1 MTDLQ
6 TIEKK
11 LSNELSVSL
20 NIVTQVIQLFQEGA
34 TVPFIARY
42 RKEVTGGMSDEM
54 LRDFYARW
62 QYSLDLEKRRESI
75 KASLSE
81 IPNVPKEVFNSL
93 ARATTKSELEDLYAP
108 YKKSRKSKADIA
120 IEMGLWDFSVSLWS
134 EGSKQA
140 QSLYR
145 SALTGF
151 KEPMSYEQAMEGA
164 QHIIVERLSQNI
176 LLLKQA
182 KQWLLKDGQLV
193 SQVMRGKK
201 EAGEKFQDY
210 FDYQESIK
218 KVPAHRLLALFRG
231 KKESILKLS
240 ISASSDE
247 LSYVLQSPS
256 LITPFGF
263 PESKE
268 RSPSK
273 EKINWLNLAWK
284 EKIQPKLETDILS
297 ELKDKAEEGA
307 IQVFQSNLK
316 DLLMAAPA
324 GAKRTLA
331 LDPGFRNGVKWA
343 AVDEQGRYLESG
355 VVYPHPPQNKSK
367 QASEQLA
374 AAIKKLNIAWV
385 VIGNGTASRE
395 TEVFTK
401 QMISEHAL
409 ACQSVIVSEAG
420 ASVYSA
426 SKVAIEEF
434 PDLDVTIRGAVSIA
448 RRFQDPLAEL
458 VKIDPQAIG
467 VGQYQHDVK
476 ANRLSQALS
485 DVVEDCVNA
494 VGVDLN
500 LASVSLLTYVSGLT
514 ERLAQNLVDMRDQL
528 GGFTSRAQIKK
539 VKGIGD
545 KAFEQCAGF
554 LRISGGKQ
562 PLDAS
567 SVHPESYSLVQEMA
581 AKVRLDV
588 ANLIG
593 NQAALSQLK
602 LATQTAGALAYTYQ
616 DILMELAKPGRDPRP
631 EFRYASFDEHISE
644 IADLQEGM
652 KLEGVVTNVAAFGA
666 FVDIGVHQDGLVHI
680 SQLADRF
687 VKDPRDE
694 VRVGEVIKVEV
705 LDVDVKRKRIALKRV

>member
-1 MTDLQ
+1 MSSNNS
-6 TIEKK
+6 IEKT
-11 LSNELSVSL
+11 LSSELSISIS
-20 NIVTQVIQLFQEGA
+20 IVKEVIQLFNEGA

-42 RKEVTGGMSDEM
+42 RKELTGGMSDEA
-54 LRDFYARW
+54 LRDFHSRW
-62 QYSLDLEKRRESI
+62 HYLIELEKRRDVI
-75 KASLSE
+75 RGLLSDL
-81 IPNVPKEVFNSL
+81 PNVPKDVFKVLSL
-93 ARATTKSELEDLYAP
+93 ATTKSELEDIYAP
-108 YKKSRKSKADIA
+108 YKKTRKTKADAA
-120 IEMGLWDFSVSLWS
+120 IELGLWEFALGLWS

-140 QSLYR
+140 QSLYAKV
-145 SALTGF
+145 SPAF
-151 KEPMSYEQAMEGA
+151 KQPVSFPAAMEGA
-164 QHIIVERLSQNI
+164 QDIILERLSQNTGLI
-176 LLLKQA
+176 KQA
-182 KQWLLKDGQLV
+182 KLWLFKEGELISSV
-193 SQVMRGKK
+193 IRGKK
-201 EAGEKFQDY
+201 ELGQKYQDY
-210 FDYQESIK
+210 FEYTESLK
-218 KVPAHRLLALFRG
+218 KIPPHRLLALFRG
-231 KKESILKLS
+231 KKEAILKLNI
-240 ISASSDE
+240 ISGQKEAPYLLHNSS
-247 LSYVLQSPS
+247 LMMPV
-256 LITPFGF
+256 GF

-273 EKINWLNLAWK
+273 EKINWLNQAWQ
-284 EKIQPKLETDILS
+284 EKILPKIETDILA
-297 ELKDKAEEGA
+297 ELKEKAEESA

-343 AVDEQGRYLESG
+343 AVDENGRYLESG
-355 VVYPHPPQNKSK
+355 VVYPHPPQNRSQDAK
-367 QASEQLA
+367 EQLA
-374 AAIKKLNIAWV
+374 RAIKRLNIDWV

-395 TEVFTK
+395 TEVLAK
-401 QMISEHAL
+401 QLIKEANLS
-409 ACQSVIVSEAG
+409 CQCVIVSEAG

-426 SKVAIEEF
+426 SKVAIQEF
-434 PDLDVTIRGAVSIA
+434 PELDVTIRGAVSIA

-476 ANRLSQALS
+476 ANRLGQALG
-485 DVVEDCVNA
+485 DVVENCVNA
-494 VGVDLN
+494 VGVDVN

-514 ERLAQNLVDMRDQL
+514 ERLAQNLVEMREQL

-554 LRISGGKQ
+554 LRIRGGKE

-567 SVHPESYSLVQEMA
+567 SVHPESYSIVQEMA
-581 AKVRLDV
+581 AKLRLEV

-593 NQAALSQLK
+593 NQGALSQLK
-602 LATQTAGALAYTYQ
+602 LVAQSNEALAYTYQ
-616 DILMELAKPGRDPRP
+616 DILSELAKPGRDPRP
-631 EFRYASFDEHISE
+631 EFHYAQFDDSVSE
-644 IADLQEGM
+644 VADLHEGM
-652 KLEGVVTNVAAFGA
+652 RLEGVVTNVAAFGA

-705 LDVDVKRKRIALKRV
+705 LEVDVKRKRIALKRV

>member
-1 MTDLQ
+1 MSSNNS
-6 TIEKK
+6 IEKT
-11 LSNELSVSL
+11 LSSELSISIS
-20 NIVTQVIQLFQEGA
+20 IVKEVIQLFNEGA

-42 RKEVTGGMSDEM
+42 RKELTGGMSDEA
-54 LRDFYARW
+54 LRDFHSRW
-62 QYSLDLEKRRESI
+62 HYLIELEKRRDAISGL
-75 KASLSE
+75 LSDL
-81 IPNVPKEVFNSL
+81 PNVPKDVFKALSL
-93 ARATTKSELEDLYAP
+93 ANTKSELEDIYAP
-108 YKKSRKSKADIA
+108 YKKTRKTKADAA
-120 IEMGLWDFSVSLWS
+120 IELGLWEFALGLWS

-140 QSLYR
+140 QSLYAKV
-145 SALTGF
+145 SPAF
-151 KEPMSYEQAMEGA
+151 KQPVSFPAAMEGA
-164 QHIIVERLSQNI
+164 RDIILERLSQNTGLI
-176 LLLKQA
+176 KQA
-182 KQWLLKDGQLV
+182 KLWLFKEGELV
-193 SQVMRGKK
+193 SGVIRGKK
-201 EAGEKFQDY
+201 ELGEKYQDY
-210 FDYQESIK
+210 FEYTESLK
-218 KVPAHRLLALFRG
+218 KIPPHRLLALFRG
-231 KKESILKLS
+231 KKEAILKLNI
-240 ISASSDE
+240 ISGQKEAPYLLHNSS
-247 LSYVLQSPS
+247 LMMPV
-256 LITPFGF
+256 GF

-273 EKINWLNLAWK
+273 EKINWLNQAWQ
-284 EKIQPKLETDILS
+284 EKILPKIETDILA
-297 ELKDKAEEGA
+297 ELKEKAEESA

-343 AVDEQGRYLESG
+343 AVDENGRYLESG
-355 VVYPHPPQNKSK
+355 VVYPHPPQNRSQDAK
-367 QASEQLA
+367 EQLA
-374 AAIKKLNIAWV
+374 RAIKRLNIDWV

-395 TEVFTK
+395 TEVLAK
-401 QMISEHAL
+401 QLIKEANLS
-409 ACQSVIVSEAG
+409 CQCVIVSEAG

-426 SKVAIEEF
+426 SKEAIQEF
-434 PDLDVTIRGAVSIA
+434 PELDVTIRGAVSIA

-467 VGQYQHDVK
+467 VGQYQNDVK
-476 ANRLSQALS
+476 ANRLSQALG

-494 VGVDLN
+494 VGVDVN

-514 ERLAQNLVDMRDQL
+514 ERLAQNLIEMREQL

-554 LRISGGKQ
+554 LRIRGGKE

-567 SVHPESYSLVQEMA
+567 SVHPESYSIVQEMA
-581 AKVRLDV
+581 AKLRLEV

-593 NQAALSQLK
+593 NQGALSQLK
-602 LATQTAGALAYTYQ
+602 LVTQSNDALAYTYQ
-616 DILMELAKPGRDPRP
+616 DILSELAKPGRDPRP
-631 EFRYASFDEHISE
+631 EFHYAQFDDSVSE
-644 IADLQEGM
+644 VADLQEGM
-652 KLEGVVTNVAAFGA
+652 RLEGVVTNVAAFGA

-705 LDVDVKRKRIALKRV
+705 LEVDVKRKRIALKRV

>member
-1 MTDLQ
+1 MSSNNS
-6 TIEKK
+6 IEKT
-11 LSNELSVSL
+11 LSSELSISIS
-20 NIVTQVIQLFQEGA
+20 IVKEVIQLFNEGA

-42 RKEVTGGMSDEM
+42 RKELTGGMSDEA
-54 LRDFYARW
+54 LRDFHSRW
-62 QYSLDLEKRRESI
+62 HYLIELEKRRDVI
-75 KASLSE
+75 RGLLSDL
-81 IPNVPKEVFNSL
+81 PNVPKDVFKALSL
-93 ARATTKSELEDLYAP
+93 ATTKSELEDIYAP
-108 YKKSRKSKADIA
+108 YKKTRKTKADAA
-120 IEMGLWDFSVSLWS
+120 IELGLWEFALGLWS

-140 QSLYR
+140 QSLYAKV
-145 SALTGF
+145 SPAF
-151 KEPMSYEQAMEGA
+151 KQPVSFPAAMEGA
-164 QHIIVERLSQNI
+164 QDIILERLSQNTGLI
-176 LLLKQA
+176 KQA
-182 KQWLLKDGQLV
+182 KLWLFKEGELISSV
-193 SQVMRGKK
+193 IRGKK
-201 EAGEKFQDY
+201 ELGQKYQDY
-210 FDYQESIK
+210 FEYTESLK
-218 KVPAHRLLALFRG
+218 KIPPHRLLALFRG
-231 KKESILKLS
+231 KKEAILKLNI
-240 ISASSDE
+240 ISGQKEAPYLLHNSS
-247 LSYVLQSPS
+247 LMMPV
-256 LITPFGF
+256 GF

-273 EKINWLNLAWK
+273 EKINWLNQAWQ
-284 EKIQPKLETDILS
+284 EKILPKIETDILA
-297 ELKDKAEEGA
+297 ELKEKAEESA

-343 AVDEQGRYLESG
+343 AVDENGRYLESG
-355 VVYPHPPQNKSK
+355 VVYPHPPQNRSQDAK
-367 QASEQLA
+367 EQLA
-374 AAIKKLNIAWV
+374 RAIKRLNIDWV

-395 TEVFTK
+395 TEVLAK
-401 QMISEHAL
+401 QLIKEANLS
-409 ACQSVIVSEAG
+409 CQCVIVSEAG

-426 SKVAIEEF
+426 SKVAIQEF
-434 PDLDVTIRGAVSIA
+434 PELDVTIRGAVSIA

-476 ANRLSQALS
+476 ANRLGQALG
-485 DVVEDCVNA
+485 DVVENCVNA
-494 VGVDLN
+494 VGVDVN

-514 ERLAQNLVDMRDQL
+514 ERLAQNLVEMREQL

-554 LRISGGKQ
+554 LRIRGGKE

-567 SVHPESYSLVQEMA
+567 SVHPESYSIVQEMA
-581 AKVRLDV
+581 AKLRLEV

-593 NQAALSQLK
+593 NQGALSQLK
-602 LATQTAGALAYTYQ
+602 LVAQSNEALAYTYQ
-616 DILMELAKPGRDPRP
+616 DILSELAKPGRDPRP
-631 EFRYASFDEHISE
+631 EFHYAQFDDSVSE
-644 IADLQEGM
+644 VADLHEGM
-652 KLEGVVTNVAAFGA
+652 RLEGVVTNVAAFGA

-705 LDVDVKRKRIALKRV
+705 LEVDVKRKRIALKRV

>member
-1 MTDLQ
+1 MSSNNS
-6 TIEKK
+6 IEKT
-11 LSNELSVSL
+11 LSSELSISIS
-20 NIVTQVIQLFQEGA
+20 IVKEVIQLFNEGA

-42 RKEVTGGMSDEM
+42 RKELTGGMSDEA
-54 LRDFYARW
+54 LRDFHSRW
-62 QYSLDLEKRRESI
+62 HYLIELEKRRDAISGL
-75 KASLSE
+75 LSDL
-81 IPNVPKEVFNSL
+81 PNVPKDVFKALSL
-93 ARATTKSELEDLYAP
+93 ATTKSELEDIYAP
-108 YKKSRKSKADIA
+108 YKKTRKTKADAA
-120 IEMGLWDFSVSLWS
+120 IELGLWEFALGLWS

-140 QSLYR
+140 QSLYAKV
-145 SALTGF
+145 SPAF
-151 KEPMSYEQAMEGA
+151 KQPVSFPAAMEGA
-164 QHIIVERLSQNI
+164 QDIILERLSQNTGLI
-176 LLLKQA
+176 KQA
-182 KQWLLKDGQLV
+182 KLWLFKEGELISSV
-193 SQVMRGKK
+193 IRGKK
-201 EAGEKFQDY
+201 ELGEKYQDY
-210 FDYQESIK
+210 FEYTESLK
-218 KVPAHRLLALFRG
+218 KIPPHRLLALFRG
-231 KKESILKLS
+231 KKEAILKLNI
-240 ISASSDE
+240 ISGQKEAPYLLHNSS
-247 LSYVLQSPS
+247 LMMPV
-256 LITPFGF
+256 GF

-273 EKINWLNLAWK
+273 EKINWLNQAWQ
-284 EKIQPKLETDILS
+284 EKILPKIETDILA
-297 ELKDKAEEGA
+297 ELKEKAEESA

-343 AVDEQGRYLESG
+343 AVDENGRYLESG
-355 VVYPHPPQNKSK
+355 VVYPHPPQNRSQDAK
-367 QASEQLA
+367 EQLA
-374 AAIKKLNIAWV
+374 RAIKRLNIDWV

-395 TEVFTK
+395 TEVLAK
-401 QMISEHAL
+401 QLIKEANLS
-409 ACQSVIVSEAG
+409 CQCVIVSEAG

-426 SKVAIEEF
+426 SKVAIQEF
-434 PDLDVTIRGAVSIA
+434 PELDVTIRGAVSIA

-476 ANRLSQALS
+476 ANRLGQALG

-494 VGVDLN
+494 VGVDVN

-514 ERLAQNLVDMRDQL
+514 ERLAQNLVEMREQL

-554 LRISGGKQ
+554 LRIRGGKE

-567 SVHPESYSLVQEMA
+567 SVHPESYSIVQEMA
-581 AKVRLDV
+581 AKLRLEV

-593 NQAALSQLK
+593 NQGALSQLK
-602 LATQTAGALAYTYQ
+602 LVAQSNEALAYTYQ
-616 DILMELAKPGRDPRP
+616 DILSELAKPGRDPRP
-631 EFRYASFDEHISE
+631 EFHYAQFDDSVSE
-644 IADLQEGM
+644 VADLHEGM
-652 KLEGVVTNVAAFGA
+652 RLEGVVTNVAAFGA

-705 LDVDVKRKRIALKRV
+705 LEVDVKRKRIALKRV